1 MKVQPWISFN
11 LFLLCIAFGIFQ
23 LQTVSIPNANKNDNI
38 NTTEYSV
45 LNDFLR
51 GIIYIDQSR
60 KDFSTDL
67 KKINLVNNSGSN
79 LSLQIKASNSGMGLF
94 ADEKLIID
102 DIIWAKF
109 ELDELSGI
117 PFIVMNMRSTKQT
130 IRANLNFPLLGRAN
144 G

>member
-1 MKVQPWISFN
+1 MKLEPWISFN

-38 NTTEYSV
+38 TATEYSV

-51 GIIYIDQSR
+51 RIIYISQSS

-67 KKINLVNNSGSN
+67 KKIDLIDDSGSN
-79 LSLQIKASNSGMGLF
+79 RSLQIKASNSGMGLF
-94 ADEKLIID
+94 ADEKLVID
-102 DIIWAKF
+102 DIMWAKF

-117 PFIVMNMRSTKQT
+117 PFIVMNMRSTKRT

>member
-1 MKVQPWISFN
+1 MKLQPWMSFN

-38 NTTEYSV
+38 TNTDYSV
-45 LNDFLR
+45 LYYFLR
-51 GIIYIDQSR
+51 GIIYIDQSH

-67 KKINLVNNSGSN
+67 KKINLVDDSGSN

-102 DIIWAKF
+102 EIIWAKF

-117 PFIVMNMRSTKQT
+117 PFIVMNMRSTKRT